1 MTKADFLQY
10 IYVLWRNSKTT
21 WAGNA
26 VVNSLAQSMKKL
38 ADAIHN
44 CRIRPIIKADVML
57 NDEKVNFC

>member
-1 MTKADFLQY
+1 MSKVDFLLY
-10 IYVLWRNSKTT
+10 MYFLWCNFKAT

-57 NDEKVNFC
+57 NDEKVNLC

>member
-1 MTKADFLQY
+1 M
-10 IYVLWRNSKTT
+10 YVLWRNSKTT

-57 NDEKVNFC
+57 NDEKVDLC